1 MDLLQS
7 LLMLADDRA
16 MHSPRRD
23 RRHSRARTQSSMA
36 LLTTSLLDGPPFGA
50 HADAPTPTG
59 DDVKYRTRLATG
71 ASAPLR
77 IAAPSPASHRL
88 RALKKAPVTATT
100 TSSSSSSSSSR
111 SPSLAS
117 SKQRK
122 YERKTKRFIW
132 PEELHRLFVAA
143 IFDVGLKNASPK
155 ALLTNA
161 SPKALLTIMMA
172 GGATSDLTTEH
183 LKSHLQ
189 KYRLNYERSRLEFL
203 EMYDESSR
211 RTLKR
216 RRRSGDDVHSGFV
229 FPITGISGADDV
241 TSESGHD
248 SDSSDDKSPST
259 PVEAGADDVTSES
272 GHDSDS
278 SDDKS
283 PSTPVE
289 ASPRE
294 QDGRRRPDTDRCSQ
308 QSQPART
315 LKQEQQTPPA
325 QTSRAP
331 RHGSPHNARSTN
343 ACPAAPPVP
352 IRPAPPAVL
361 TPAPASALG
370 TANDPQWSI
379 LNSLMSPQLGWSILN
394 SLMSPQLGVIQSS
407 GLPADAASTS
417 ASATKGS
424 VAAATPAVLQADA
437 AQRSPDL
444 QLQMH
449 LAMQAQMNLHR
460 QMLTRKVEVS
470 QHLLLSPGP
479 AQPRGTVESS
489 GPVAANATAP
499 VANAWSAVVAPA
511 SVGPRETQPK
521 AETATPSIAVAT
533 EPAVF
538 ADVCAGAASG
548 LLGDFLNDAPAVFAD
563 VCAGAASGLL
573 GDFLNDAVLAPLESI
588 KAEESD
594 ALDLYRWDR
603 MDLSMELD
611 DDDLFSFLKT

>member
-50 HADAPTPTG
+50 HADAPAPTG

-88 RALKKAPVTATT
+88 RALKKAPVIATT
-100 TSSSSSSSSSR
+100 TTSSSSR

-143 IFDVGLKNASPK
+143 IFDVGLK
-155 ALLTNA
+155 NA

-248 SDSSDDKSPST
+248 SDSSDDKR
-259 PVEAGADDVTSES
+259 
-272 GHDSDS
+272 
-278 SDDKS
+278 

-315 LKQEQQTPPA
+315 VKQEQQTPPA

-331 RHGSPHNARSTN
+331 RHASPHDARSTN
-343 ACPAAPPVP
+343 PCPAAPPVP

-370 TANDPQWSI
+370 TANDPQWI
-379 LNSLMSPQLGWSILN
+379 ILN

-479 AQPRGTVESS
+479 AQPRGTVESC

-548 LLGDFLNDAPAVFAD
+548 LLGDFLNDA
-563 VCAGAASGLL
+563 
-573 GDFLNDAVLAPLESI
+573 VLAPLESI